1 MAQSN
6 AAASAVQ
13 NLFRTPELKDKILFT
28 LLCLLVYRI
37 GAHVT
42 APGINPQAISD
53 FIDSQKNGGGLLGLY
68 NLSPAPGSTKNR
80 KRLGRGP
87 GSGTGKTS
95 GKGTK
100 GIKARAGHHGPGGGK
115 PHFEGGQM
123 PITRRLPKRGFT
135 NPFREEPQLVR
146 LDDLESIKGSSEI
159 TRESL
164 AEAGVIRANKGP
176 VKVLANGAIT
186 KAIAVRGLK
195 VSAGAREKIVA
206 AGGRVEE

>member
-1 MAQSN
+1 MA
-6 AAASAVQ
+6 
-13 NLFRTPELKDKILFT
+13 EKI
-28 LLCLLVYRI
+28 
-37 GAHVT
+37 
-42 APGINPQAISD
+42 
-53 FIDSQKNGGGLLGLY
+53 GLH

-95 GKGTK
+95 GKGHK
-100 GIKARAGHHGPGGGK
+100 GIKARSGHHGPGGGK

-135 NPFREEPQLVR
+135 NPFREEAQIVR
-146 LDDLESIKGSSEI
+146 LDELSTLGGAGVGEI
-159 TRESL
+159 TRDAL
-164 AEAGVIRANKGP
+164 VEAGLVRANKGQI
-176 VKVLANGAIT
+176 KVLANGEIT
-186 KAIAVRGLK
+186 SAVTVRGLK

>member
-1 MAQSN
+1 MKEKIGLH
-6 AAASAVQ
+6 
-13 NLFRTPELKDKILFT
+13 NL
-28 LLCLLVYRI
+28 
-37 GAHVT
+37 A
-42 APGINPQAISD
+42 
-53 FIDSQKNGGGLLGLY
+53 
-68 NLSPAPGSTKNR
+68 PAPASHRER

-95 GKGTK
+95 GKGHK

-135 NPFREEPQLVR
+135 NPFREESQVIR
-146 LDDLESIKGSSEI
+146 LDELERLAGSDV

-164 AEAGVIRANKGP
+164 IEAGLINSNKGQ
-176 VKVLANGAIT
+176 VKVLANGQIT
-186 KAIAVRGLK
+186 QAVTVRGLK

-206 AGGRVEE
+206 AGGRVED

>member
-1 MAQSN
+1 MTREAKSGKREATGGARE
-6 AAASAVQ
+6 AA
-13 NLFRTPELKDKILFT
+13 T
-28 LLCLLVYRI
+28 I
-37 GAHVT
+37 GLH
-42 APGINPQAISD
+42 
-53 FIDSQKNGGGLLGLY
+53 
-68 NLSPAPGSTKNR
+68 NLSAAPGSTKNR

-95 GKGTK
+95 GKGHK

-135 NPFREEPQLVR
+135 NPFREESQIVR
-146 LDDLESIKGSSEI
+146 LDDIEQLGAGEI

-164 AEAGVIRANKGP
+164 VEAGLIKSNKGQ
-176 VKVLANGAIT
+176 VKVLANGEIT
-186 KAIAVRGLK
+186 QAVTLRGLK
-195 VSAGAREKIVA
+195 VSAGARDKIVA